1 MAQYNRES
9 RHTIGGYRHRRV
21 LREIREQQLLDD
33 AEGVS
38 AEFGYH
44 KASIRRSPVART

>member
-1 MAQYNRES
+1 MAQHNRES

-33 AEGVS
+33 AEGVLPSS
-38 AEFGYH
+38 ATT
-44 KASIRRSPVART
+44 KPQ